1 MHGFGVIY
9 PKLPFLVKH
18 FKIVFGKITVTSV
31 FGMLEVF
38 IQQTQAMRRHIEM
51 LDALFKSATEGI
63 IVVDSWGVIQLGNPK
78 AQELFGYEDG
88 ELVGKKIELLIPIR
102 YAPKHVDHRMNY
114 AQHPKARSMGGNL
127 DLYAK
132 RKDNSEFPVEISLS
146 PFSTSDGDYVVS
158 FIIDI
163 SPRKK
168 QAEALL
174 EAHRQIQLLNSD
186 LEERVE
192 LRTRELA
199 HALEEI
205 EQSKQEVMRALEKER
220 QLNDMKTKF
229 VTIASHEFR
238 TPLATILSS
247 ASLIGRYVNADEDEK
262 RQKHVQRIK
271 STVNNLTEILND
283 FLSLGKLEEGQIRN
297 IPVVFNLPEFCQE
310 LVEEMRSVCKDN
322 QQIQYTHEGESE
334 ICVDRHLLKNV
345 LINLISNATKYSG
358 AGKDIFLHTHQNG
371 KTIQFEIQDQGIG
384 IPETDQPYVFDRFFR
399 AHNSGTVQGTGLGL
413 NIVRKYIQLMQGDI
427 RLESQLNRGTT
438 MYVEIPNC

>member
-1 MHGFGVIY
+1 MRVFGMIY
-9 PKLPFLVKH
+9 PKLPFSVKH
-18 FKIVFGKITVTSV
+18 FKINFGKITVTSV

-38 IQQTQAMRRHIEM
+38 IQQTQAMRRHVEM

-63 IVVDSWGVIQLGNPK
+63 IVVDSWGIIQLVNPK
-78 AQELFGYEDG
+78 AQELFRYEDG
-88 ELVGKKIELLIPIR
+88 EMVGKKIELLIPQR
-102 YAPKHVDHRMNY
+102 YAHKHVDHRMNY
-114 AQHPKARSMGGNL
+114 AQHPKAWSMGSNL
-127 DLYAK
+127 ELYAK
-132 RKDNSEFPVEISLS
+132 RKDNTEFPVEISLS
-146 PFSTSDGDYVVS
+146 PCTTSDGDYVVS
-158 FIIDI
+158 FIIDV

-174 EAHRQIQLLNSD
+174 EAHRQIQLLNTD
-186 LEERVE
+186 LEERVQ

-199 HALEEI
+199 QALEEI

-247 ASLIGRYVNADEDEK
+247 ASLIGRYVNSEEDEK

-297 IPVVFNLPEFCQE
+297 VPVVFNLSEFCQE
-310 LVEEMRSVCKDN
+310 LVEEMRSVCKEN

-334 ICVDRHLLKNV
+334 VCIDRHLLKNV
-345 LINLISNATKYSG
+345 LINLLSNATKYSES
-358 AGKDIFLHTHQNG
+358 GKKIFLRTRKNENNI
-371 KTIQFEIQDQGIG
+371 TFEVQDQGIG
-384 IPETDQPYVFDRFFR
+384 IPEQDQAHVFDRFFR
-399 AHNSGTVQGTGLGL
+399 AHNSGTIQGTGLGL
-413 NIVRKYIQLMQGDI
+413 NIVMKYIQLMQGNI

-438 MYVEIPNC
+438 VYVEIPNC